1 MRIVISKLI
10 KYFLEANLY
19 LALLISFMAAIL
31 ALTGNEGLL
40 STGQD
45 FANPLINNLKIML
58 VYMILAEFSVFGFC
72 YIKRSYSELFIVGAA
87 VLLIPAGLE
96 FYAEVNQLEIDKRFT
111 VFCLYNGLAHLL
123 YGALSYFPDQ
133 NREI

>member
-58 VYMILAEFSVFGFC
+58 AYLVLAEFSVFGFC
-72 YIKRSYSELFIVGAA
+72 FIKRSYSELVIVGVA
-87 VLLIPAGLE
+87 VILIPSGLE
-96 FYAEVNQLEIDKRFT
+96 VYAQVNQLEIDKKLT
-111 VFCLYNGLAHLL
+111 VLCLYNGLAHIL